1 MKPKT
6 ANPNKFLDFLSTS
19 GKLSVFLLAIT
30 PLPTYIGVWGK
41 TKAEQVQRVESISF
55 AYLLLNILCNS
66 VWTSYA
72 FKTQNIDLAII
83 SVFPLIIAII
93 LCTIYLSVKP
103 QSHLIQQFFGT
114 ILIVQ
119 IFNFDLLPMSMCG
132 VLGSLSSIGLNM
144 IPMMYMQD
152 VIDTKDVSG
161 INLPLSV
168 VSVVNYWIWFSYAA
182 IVRDPF
188 MTIS

>member
-1 MKPKT
+1 VVQHLAAVSNGSNQGAKAEKPKT

-83 SVFPLIIAII
+83 SVFPLVIAII

-103 QSHLIQQFFGT
+103 QSHLI
-114 ILIVQ
+114 
-119 IFNFDLLPMSMCG
+119 
-132 VLGSLSSIGLNM
+132 
-144 IPMMYMQD
+144 
-152 VIDTKDVSG
+152 
-161 INLPLSV
+161 
-168 VSVVNYWIWFSYAA
+168 
-182 IVRDPF
+182 
-188 MTIS
+188 